1 MDKNLGYLKTILRG
15 IKGVIPND
23 IYLDEELQQIVI
35 PTKSGCNITN
45 TREDIVD
52 RIKNTWLKNYIKE
65 LKYSYGDFIFKIK
78 EKTMPETIYKPNLI
92 IKAKQ
97 LEDSWI
103 NSLGLKGTEQP
114 DKMMFFIIEDNEIK
128 NTKLVDKKTFK
139 DYKPQ
144 DNEYYLEMIRDRGDV
159 VMDYNLSPVSKLVDL
174 WNESFFKN
182 LQESTIIESLNNK
195 INEALEIPVVKD
207 GNLKMPVD
215 ELFIRTYDER
225 QRYGT
230 DWITEYNYV
239 SEKSLT
245 PEEFEKIIKDASE
258 EPIGQIYPLKKRKLT
273 FGNGKVYYR
282 HILKTAMY

>member
-15 IKGVIPND
+15 IKGIIPND
-23 IYLDEELQQIVI
+23 IYLDEELKQIVI
-35 PTKSGCNITN
+35 PTKSGCNITDTKEN
-45 TREDIVD
+45 LID
-52 RIKNTWLKNYIKE
+52 RMKGTWLQNYIKE
-65 LKYSYGDFIFKIK
+65 LKYSYGDFIIKIK
-78 EKTMPETIYKPNLI
+78 DNNMKETIYKPSLI
-92 IKAKQ
+92 LHAKQ
-97 LEDSWI
+97 LEDSWL
-103 NSLGLKGTEQP
+103 NSLNLQEDELP
-114 DKMMFFIIEDNEIK
+114 DKIMLFVIEDNKLK
-128 NTKLVDKKTFK
+128 NTKLVDKNTFK
-139 DYKPQ
+139 EYKPQ
-144 DNEYYLEMIRDRGDV
+144 DNEYYLDMIRDSGQV
-159 VMDYNLSPVSKLVDL
+159 LVDYNLSPAQKLVNL
-174 WNESFFKN
+174 WNGSLF
-182 LQESTIIESLNNK
+182 ESLQQT

-245 PEEFEKIIKDASE
+245 PEEFEKIIKDAGE
-258 EPIGQIYPLKKRKLT
+258 EPVGQIYPLKKRKLT

>member
-15 IKGVIPND
+15 VKTIIPND

-45 TREDIVD
+45 TREDVIN

-103 NSLGLKGTEQP
+103 NSLGLKGTEHP

-174 WNESFFKN
+174 WNGSFFKN
-182 LQESTIIESLNNK
+182 LEEPTIVESLNNK

-245 PEEFEKIIKDASE
+245 PEEFEKIIKDSGE
-258 EPIGQIYPLKKRKLT
+258 EPVGQIYPLKKRKLT

>member
-1 MDKNLGYLKTILRG
+1 
-15 IKGVIPND
+15 
-23 IYLDEELQQIVI
+23 
-35 PTKSGCNITN
+35 
-45 TREDIVD
+45 
-52 RIKNTWLKNYIKE
+52 
-65 LKYSYGDFIFKIK
+65 
-78 EKTMPETIYKPNLI
+78 MPETIYKPNLI

-103 NSLGLKGTEQP
+103 NSLGLKDTEQP

-174 WNESFFKN
+174 WNGSFFKN
-182 LQESTIIESLNNK
+182 LEELTIVESLNNK
-195 INEALEIPVVKD
+195 INQALEIPVVKD
-207 GNLKMPVD
+207 GNLKMPVN

-245 PEEFEKIIKDASE
+245 PEEFEKIIKDSGE
-258 EPIGQIYPLKKRKLT
+258 EPVGQIYPLKKRKLT

>member
-65 LKYSYGDFIFKIK
+65 LKYSYGDFIIKIK
-78 EKTMPETIYKPNLI
+78 DNNMKETIYKPSLI
-92 IKAKQ
+92 LNAKQ
-97 LEDSWI
+97 LEDSWL
-103 NSLGLKGTEQP
+103 NSLNLQEDELP
-114 DKMMFFIIEDNEIK
+114 DKIMLFVIEDNKLK
-128 NTKLVDKKTFK
+128 NTKLVDKSTFK
-139 DYKPQ
+139 EYKPQ
-144 DNEYYLEMIRDRGDV
+144 DNEYYLDMIRDSGQV
-159 VMDYNLSPVSKLVDL
+159 LVDYNLSPAQKLVNL
-174 WNESFFKN
+174 WNGSLFEN
-182 LQESTIIESLNNK
+182 LQQT

-245 PEEFEKIIKDASE
+245 PEEFEKIIKDSGE
-258 EPIGQIYPLKKRKLT
+258 EPVGQIYPLKKRKLT

>member
-15 IKGVIPND
+15 IKDVIPND

-65 LKYSYGDFIFKIK
+65 LKYSYGDFIIKIK
-78 EKTMPETIYKPNLI
+78 DNNMKETIYKPSLI
-92 IKAKQ
+92 LHAKQ
-97 LEDSWI
+97 LEDSWL
-103 NSLGLKGTEQP
+103 NSLNLQEDELP
-114 DKMMFFIIEDNEIK
+114 DKIMLFVIEDNKLK
-128 NTKLVDKKTFK
+128 NTKLVDKNTFK
-139 DYKPQ
+139 EYKPQ
-144 DNEYYLEMIRDRGDV
+144 DNEYYLDMIRDSGQV
-159 VMDYNLSPVSKLVDL
+159 LVDYNLSPAQKLVNL
-174 WNESFFKN
+174 WNGSLFEN
-182 LQESTIIESLNNK
+182 LQQT

-245 PEEFEKIIKDASE
+245 PEEFEKIIKDAGE
-258 EPIGQIYPLKKRKLT
+258 EPVGQIYPLKKRKLT

>member
-15 IKGVIPND
+15 IKSVIPND
-23 IYLDEELQQIVI
+23 IYLDEELKQIVI
-35 PTKSGCNITN
+35 PTKSGCNITDTKEN
-45 TREDIVD
+45 LID
-52 RIKNTWLKNYIKE
+52 RIKGTWLQNYIKE
-65 LKYSYGDFIFKIK
+65 LKYSYGDFIIKIK
-78 EKTMPETIYKPNLI
+78 DNNMKETIYKPSLI
-92 IKAKQ
+92 LHAKQ
-97 LEDSWI
+97 LEDSWL
-103 NSLGLKGTEQP
+103 NSLNLQEDELP
-114 DKMMFFIIEDNEIK
+114 DKIMLFVIEDNKLK
-128 NTKLVDKKTFK
+128 NTKLVDKNTFK
-139 DYKPQ
+139 EYKPQ
-144 DNEYYLEMIRDRGDV
+144 DNEYYLDMIRDSGQILV
-159 VMDYNLSPVSKLVDL
+159 DYNLSPAQKLVNL
-174 WNESFFKN
+174 WNGSLFEN
-182 LQESTIIESLNNK
+182 LQQT

-245 PEEFEKIIKDASE
+245 PEEFEKIIKDAGE
-258 EPIGQIYPLKKRKLT
+258 EPVGQIYPLKKRKLT

>member
-1 MDKNLGYLKTILRG
+1 MDKNLGYLKTVLRG

-65 LKYSYGDFIFKIK
+65 LKYSYGDFIIKIK
-78 EKTMPETIYKPNLI
+78 DNNMKETIYKPSLI
-92 IKAKQ
+92 LNAKQ
-97 LEDSWI
+97 LEDSWL
-103 NSLGLKGTEQP
+103 NSLNLQEDELP
-114 DKMMFFIIEDNEIK
+114 DKIMLFVIEDNKLK
-128 NTKLVDKKTFK
+128 NTKLVDKSTFK
-139 DYKPQ
+139 EYKPQ
-144 DNEYYLEMIRDRGDV
+144 DNEYYLDMIRDSGQV
-159 VMDYNLSPVSKLVDL
+159 LVDYNLSPAQKLVNL
-174 WNESFFKN
+174 WNGSLFEN
-182 LQESTIIESLNNK
+182 LQQT

-245 PEEFEKIIKDASE
+245 PEEFEKIIKDAGE
-258 EPIGQIYPLKKRKLT
+258 EPVGQIYPLKKRKLT

>member
-15 IKGVIPND
+15 IKDVIPND

-65 LKYSYGDFIFKIK
+65 LKYSYGDFIIKIK
-78 EKTMPETIYKPNLI
+78 DNNMKETIYKPSLI
-92 IKAKQ
+92 LHAKQ
-97 LEDSWI
+97 LEDSWL
-103 NSLGLKGTEQP
+103 NSLNLQEDELP
-114 DKMMFFIIEDNEIK
+114 DKIMLFVIEDNKLK
-128 NTKLVDKKTFK
+128 NTKLVDKNTFK
-139 DYKPQ
+139 EYKPQ
-144 DNEYYLEMIRDRGDV
+144 DNEYYLDMIRDSGQV
-159 VMDYNLSPVSKLVDL
+159 LVDYNLSPAQKLVNL
-174 WNESFFKN
+174 WNGSLFEN
-182 LQESTIIESLNNK
+182 LQQT

-245 PEEFEKIIKDASE
+245 PEEFEKIIKDSGE
-258 EPIGQIYPLKKRKLT
+258 EPVGQIYPLKKRKLT

>member
-15 IKGVIPND
+15 IKGIIPND
-23 IYLDEELQQIVI
+23 IYLDEELKQIVI
-35 PTKSGCNITN
+35 PTKSGCNITDTKEN
-45 TREDIVD
+45 LID
-52 RIKNTWLKNYIKE
+52 RMKGTWLQNYIKE
-65 LKYSYGDFIFKIK
+65 LKYSYGDFIIKIK
-78 EKTMPETIYKPNLI
+78 DNNMKETIYKPSLI
-92 IKAKQ
+92 LHAKQ
-97 LEDSWI
+97 LEDSWL
-103 NSLGLKGTEQP
+103 NSLNLQEDELP
-114 DKMMFFIIEDNEIK
+114 DKIMLFVIEDNKLK
-128 NTKLVDKKTFK
+128 NTKLVDKNTFK
-139 DYKPQ
+139 EYKPQ
-144 DNEYYLEMIRDRGDV
+144 DNEYYLDMIRDSRQV
-159 VMDYNLSPVSKLVDL
+159 LVDYNLSPAQKLVNL
-174 WNESFFKN
+174 WNGSLF
-182 LQESTIIESLNNK
+182 ESLQQT

-245 PEEFEKIIKDASE
+245 PEEFEKIIKDAGE
-258 EPIGQIYPLKKRKLT
+258 EPVGQIYPLKKRKLT

>member
-15 IKGVIPND
+15 IKGIIPND
-23 IYLDEELQQIVI
+23 IYLDEELKQIVI
-35 PTKSGCNITN
+35 PTKSGCNITDTKEN
-45 TREDIVD
+45 LID
-52 RIKNTWLKNYIKE
+52 RMKGTWLQNYIKE
-65 LKYSYGDFIFKIK
+65 LKYSYGDFIIKIK
-78 EKTMPETIYKPNLI
+78 DNNMKETIYKPSLI
-92 IKAKQ
+92 LNAKQ
-97 LEDSWI
+97 LEDSWL
-103 NSLGLKGTEQP
+103 NSLNLQEDELP
-114 DKMMFFIIEDNEIK
+114 DKIMLFVIEDNKLK
-128 NTKLVDKKTFK
+128 NTKLVDKNTFK
-139 DYKPQ
+139 EYKPQ
-144 DNEYYLEMIRDRGDV
+144 DNEYYLDMIRDSGQV
-159 VMDYNLSPVSKLVDL
+159 LVDYNLSPAQKLVNL
-174 WNESFFKN
+174 WNGSLF
-182 LQESTIIESLNNK
+182 ESLQQT

-245 PEEFEKIIKDASE
+245 PEEFEKIIKDAGE
-258 EPIGQIYPLKKRKLT
+258 EPVGQIYPLKKRKLT

>member
-35 PTKSGCNITN
+35 PTKSGCNITT

-65 LKYSYGDFIFKIK
+65 LKYSYGDFIIKIK
-78 EKTMPETIYKPNLI
+78 DNNMKETIYKPSLI
-92 IKAKQ
+92 LHAKQ
-97 LEDSWI
+97 LEDSWL
-103 NSLGLKGTEQP
+103 NSLNLQEDELP
-114 DKMMFFIIEDNEIK
+114 DKIMLFVIEDNKLK
-128 NTKLVDKKTFK
+128 NTKLVDKSTFK
-139 DYKPQ
+139 EYKPQ
-144 DNEYYLEMIRDRGDV
+144 DNEYYLDMIRDSGQV
-159 VMDYNLSPVSKLVDL
+159 LVDYNLSPAQKLVNL
-174 WNESFFKN
+174 WNGSLFEN
-182 LQESTIIESLNNK
+182 LQQT

-245 PEEFEKIIKDASE
+245 PEEFEKIIKDAGE
-258 EPIGQIYPLKKRKLT
+258 EPVGQIYPLKKRKLT

>member
-15 IKGVIPND
+15 IKDVIPND

-35 PTKSGCNITN
+35 PTKSGCNITT

-65 LKYSYGDFIFKIK
+65 LKYSYGDFIIKIK
-78 EKTMPETIYKPNLI
+78 DNNMKETIYKPSLI
-92 IKAKQ
+92 LHAKQ
-97 LEDSWI
+97 LEDSWL
-103 NSLGLKGTEQP
+103 NSLNLQEDELP
-114 DKMMFFIIEDNEIK
+114 DKIMLFVIEDNKLK
-128 NTKLVDKKTFK
+128 NTKLVDKNTFK
-139 DYKPQ
+139 EYKPQ
-144 DNEYYLEMIRDRGDV
+144 DNEYYLDMIRDSGQV
-159 VMDYNLSPVSKLVDL
+159 LVDYNLSPAQKLVNL
-174 WNESFFKN
+174 WNGSLFEN
-182 LQESTIIESLNNK
+182 LQQT

-245 PEEFEKIIKDASE
+245 PEEFEKIIKDAGE
-258 EPIGQIYPLKKRKLT
+258 EPVGQIYPLKKRKLT

>member
-1 MDKNLGYLKTILRG
+1 MDKNLGYLKTVLRG
-15 IKGVIPND
+15 IKSVIPND
-23 IYLDEELQQIVI
+23 IYLDQELQQIVI

-65 LKYSYGDFIFKIK
+65 LKYSYGDFIIKIK
-78 EKTMPETIYKPNLI
+78 DNNMKETIYKPSLI
-92 IKAKQ
+92 LHAKQ
-97 LEDSWI
+97 LEDSWL
-103 NSLGLKGTEQP
+103 NSLNLQEDELP
-114 DKMMFFIIEDNEIK
+114 DKIMLFVIEDNKLK
-128 NTKLVDKKTFK
+128 NTKLVDKNTFK
-139 DYKPQ
+139 EYKPQ
-144 DNEYYLEMIRDRGDV
+144 DNEYYLDMIRDSGQV
-159 VMDYNLSPVSKLVDL
+159 LVDYNLSPAQKLVNL
-174 WNESFFKN
+174 WNGSLFEN
-182 LQESTIIESLNNK
+182 LQQT

-245 PEEFEKIIKDASE
+245 PEEFEKIIKDAGE
-258 EPIGQIYPLKKRKLT
+258 EPVGQIYPLKKRKLT

>member
-35 PTKSGCNITN
+35 STKSGCNITN

-65 LKYSYGDFIFKIK
+65 LKYSYGDFIIKIK
-78 EKTMPETIYKPNLI
+78 DNNMKETIYKPSLI
-92 IKAKQ
+92 LHAKQ
-97 LEDSWI
+97 LEDSWL
-103 NSLGLKGTEQP
+103 NSLNLQEDELP
-114 DKMMFFIIEDNEIK
+114 DKIMLFVIEDNKLK
-128 NTKLVDKKTFK
+128 NTKLVDKNTFK
-139 DYKPQ
+139 EYKPQ
-144 DNEYYLEMIRDRGDV
+144 DNEYYLDMIRDSGQV
-159 VMDYNLSPVSKLVDL
+159 LVDYNLSPAQKLVNL
-174 WNESFFKN
+174 WNGSLFEN
-182 LQESTIIESLNNK
+182 LQQT

-245 PEEFEKIIKDASE
+245 PEEFEKIIKDAGE
-258 EPIGQIYPLKKRKLT
+258 EPVGQIYPLKKRKLT

>member
-15 IKGVIPND
+15 IKDVIPND

-35 PTKSGCNITN
+35 PTKSGCNITT

-65 LKYSYGDFIFKIK
+65 LKYSYGDFIIKIK
-78 EKTMPETIYKPNLI
+78 DNNMKETIYKPSLI
-92 IKAKQ
+92 LHAKQ
-97 LEDSWI
+97 LEDSWL
-103 NSLGLKGTEQP
+103 NSLNLQEDELP
-114 DKMMFFIIEDNEIK
+114 DKIMLFVIEDNKLK
-128 NTKLVDKKTFK
+128 NTKLVDKSTFK
-139 DYKPQ
+139 EYKPQ
-144 DNEYYLEMIRDRGDV
+144 DNEYYLDMIRDSGQV
-159 VMDYNLSPVSKLVDL
+159 LVDYNLSPAQKLVNL
-174 WNESFFKN
+174 WNGSLFEN
-182 LQESTIIESLNNK
+182 LQQT

-245 PEEFEKIIKDASE
+245 PEEFEKIIKDAGE
-258 EPIGQIYPLKKRKLT
+258 EPVGQIYPLKKRKLT

>member
-65 LKYSYGDFIFKIK
+65 LKYSYGDFIIKIK
-78 EKTMPETIYKPNLI
+78 DNNMKETIYKPSLI
-92 IKAKQ
+92 LNAKQ
-97 LEDSWI
+97 LEDSWL
-103 NSLGLKGTEQP
+103 NSLNLQEDELP
-114 DKMMFFIIEDNEIK
+114 DKIMLFVIEDNKLK
-128 NTKLVDKKTFK
+128 NTKLVDKSTFK
-139 DYKPQ
+139 EYKPQ
-144 DNEYYLEMIRDRGDV
+144 DNEYYLDMIRDSGQV
-159 VMDYNLSPVSKLVDL
+159 LVDYNLSPAQKLVNL
-174 WNESFFKN
+174 WNGSLFEN
-182 LQESTIIESLNNK
+182 LQQT

-245 PEEFEKIIKDASE
+245 PEEFEKIIKDAGE
-258 EPIGQIYPLKKRKLT
+258 EPVGQIYPLKKRKLT

>member
-35 PTKSGCNITN
+35 PTKSGCNITT

-65 LKYSYGDFIFKIK
+65 LKYSYGDFIIKIK
-78 EKTMPETIYKPNLI
+78 DNNMKETIYKPSLI
-92 IKAKQ
+92 LNAKQ
-97 LEDSWI
+97 LEDSWL
-103 NSLGLKGTEQP
+103 NSLNLQEDELP
-114 DKMMFFIIEDNEIK
+114 DKIMLFVIEDNKLK
-128 NTKLVDKKTFK
+128 NTKLVDKNTFK
-139 DYKPQ
+139 EYKPQ
-144 DNEYYLEMIRDRGDV
+144 DNEYYLDMIRDSGQV
-159 VMDYNLSPVSKLVDL
+159 LVDYNLSPAQKLVNL
-174 WNESFFKN
+174 WNGSLFEN
-182 LQESTIIESLNNK
+182 LQQT

-245 PEEFEKIIKDASE
+245 PEEFEKIIKDAGE
-258 EPIGQIYPLKKRKLT
+258 EPVGQIYPLKKRKLT